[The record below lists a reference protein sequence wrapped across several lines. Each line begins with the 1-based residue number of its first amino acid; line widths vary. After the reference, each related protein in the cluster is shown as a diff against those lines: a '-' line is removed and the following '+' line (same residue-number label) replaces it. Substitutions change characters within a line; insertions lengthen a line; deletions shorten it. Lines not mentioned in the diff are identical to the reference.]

1 MTVSTEVDHN
11 EYTGNGVTTSFPY
24 TFRIFKKSD
33 LVVQVVDLDENIA
46 VLALDTDYTVTGA
59 GGYNGGNVILS
70 KALANGYQISISRD
84 LPVTQETDLRNQGKF
99 FAEVHEDALDK
110 LTMLIQ
116 QVRSWFRLALCKP
129 SSIANWYD
137 ALNNYIRNLKDPR
150 DPQDAATKNYVD
162 TIVFSN
168 LSRTLRVPEPIN
180 QLPPAAVRRNMM
192 PAFDNDG
199 NAIVVIPPSGSA
211 SDVLIQLASSSDGKG
226 DALVAVK
233 QPYANSV
240 TITQHQHNTYLLTPY
255 HFGAKGDGIADDT
268 LALNRWSNCGAKVL
282 YWPAGKYL
290 VSPTN
295 GVSLDMDNYH
305 TGDSALTA
313 CVTVPYGVKIY
324 TAGTETQL
332 CVKDADSASTVG
344 LAVSYPESSYSQGDT
359 DIGKFMI
366 RLENGNGRYGIL
378 TPLRDEMFTAHRA
391 KFKLGAHF
399 GPQQGR
405 DDLTVLQYSW
415 VNGMLIGDA
424 FSGSVHVTGYG
435 SYNVQQVEGTQF
447 QCVAVKM
454 KSVRGNVGVDIR
466 FNTNNW
472 WKFVELSDGVEGFVV
487 KDSEGLGA
495 FVGIDLTN
503 PASEPG
509 GFIDNVHVNVKQNGV
524 RARNRPSLQIGNI
537 EVYKSDGFATD
548 LVYDAVLLVDCQ
560 EVTINSIHAIVGNSI
575 TNAQSVVNSTNS
587 TFRLNSYF
595 AQNIRFVD
603 FVVNSPD
610 CYVGEGTINQVEA
623 VHSLSGSQSNDFH
636 GSDVL
641 VRSYRNNVRPLYAV
655 MDSAFNRARAR
666 FPQNTS
672 LQVRTFL
679 DYTVAAAGTLTI
691 EPRLD
696 LLDVN

>member
-1 MTVSTEVDHN
+1 
-11 EYTGNGVTTSFPY
+11 
-24 TFRIFKKSD
+24 
-33 LVVQVVDLDENIA
+33 
-46 VLALDTDYTVTGA
+46 
-59 GGYNGGNVILS
+59 
-70 KALANGYQISISRD
+70 
-84 LPVTQETDLRNQGKF
+84 
-99 FAEVHEDALDK
+99 
-110 LTMLIQ
+110 
-116 QVRSWFRLALCKP
+116 
-129 SSIANWYD
+129 
-137 ALNNYIRNLKDPR
+137 
-150 DPQDAATKNYVD
+150 
-162 TIVFSN
+162 
-168 LSRTLRVPEPIN
+168 
-180 QLPPAAVRRNMM
+180 
-192 PAFDNDG
+192 
-199 NAIVVIPPSGSA
+199 
-211 SDVLIQLASSSDGKG
+211 
-226 DALVAVK
+226 
-233 QPYANSV
+233 
-240 TITQHQHNTYLLTPY
+240 
-255 HFGAKGDGIADDT
+255 
-268 LALNRWSNCGAKVL
+268 
-282 YWPAGKYL
+282 
-290 VSPTN
+290 
-295 GVSLDMDNYH
+295 
-305 TGDSALTA
+305 
-313 CVTVPYGVKIY
+313 
-324 TAGTETQL
+324 
-332 CVKDADSASTVG
+332 
-344 LAVSYPESSYSQGDT
+344 
-359 DIGKFMI
+359 MI

-378 TPLRDEMFTAHRA
+378 TPLREEMFTAHRA

-610 CYVGEGTINQVEA
+610 CYVGEGTINQVE
-623 VHSLSGSQSNDFH
+623 
-636 GSDVL
+636 
-641 VRSYRNNVRPLYAV
+641 
-655 MDSAFNRARAR
+655 
-666 FPQNTS
+666 
-672 LQVRTFL
+672 
-679 DYTVAAAGTLTI
+679 
-691 EPRLD
+691 
-696 LLDVN
+696 